1 MRDGFTLCRQYQ
13 RRAKATP
20 DFDASSENSSRRSP
34 GSDSDCLFGVNRST
48 SQTAMR
54 GGRTN
59 DAWNIIAATPLSKGY
74 SDLTRQSIF
83 DLLSLLRPTLAF
95 RYTLLPATAE
105 KISFSPAVAENA
117 ATYGP
122 TMIPVR
128 ADVPPTPC
136 GETHHGSY

>member
-1 MRDGFTLCRQYQ
+1 MTTCSYKQVVSSKSLSVTHGSHSTF
-13 RRAKATP
+13 KA
-20 DFDASSENSSRRSP
+20 
-34 GSDSDCLFGVNRST
+34 
-48 SQTAMR
+48 
-54 GGRTN
+54 
-59 DAWNIIAATPLSKGY
+59 Y

-95 RYTLLPATAE
+95 RYTLLPATVE

-122 TMIPVR
+122 TMIPGR

>member
-1 MRDGFTLCRQYQ
+1 MIVTGLAWQMTTCSISRWSPA
-13 RRAKATP
+13 RAYP
-20 DFDASSENSSRRSP
+20 SR
-34 GSDSDCLFGVNRST
+34 T
-48 SQTAMR
+48 
-54 GGRTN
+54 
-59 DAWNIIAATPLSKGY
+59 AATPLSKAY

-83 DLLSLLRPTLAF
+83 DLLSLLRPTHAF
-95 RYTLLPATAE
+95 RSTLLPATAE